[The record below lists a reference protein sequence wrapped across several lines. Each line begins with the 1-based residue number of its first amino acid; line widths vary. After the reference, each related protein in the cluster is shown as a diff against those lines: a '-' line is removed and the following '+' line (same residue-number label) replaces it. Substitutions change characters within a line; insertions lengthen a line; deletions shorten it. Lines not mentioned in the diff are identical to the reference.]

1 MISYLSP
8 NDFFVTSN
16 NQLSHVIHGFCVVFF
31 TSDKC
36 QHCHTIAPAFKAAS
50 DAIKGCTFAV
60 MNVDQNDMQVV
71 RMSHRT
77 HNRLEYV
84 PLIVMYANGVSAAI
98 FNPDESNP
106 VANLEL
112 LKQFIST
119 TAAAIRSRG
128 NGDDHRGSSS
138 SINSTSSSSS
148 MSGNNTVPSSLKPN
162 DQYKVCDT
170 STGIAICGPRSKQVC
185 YLQEANAYSN
195 RGL

>member
-8 NDFFVTSN
+8 NDFFITSN
-16 NQLSHVIHGFCVVFF
+16 NALSHTIQGFCVVFF

-36 QHCHTIAPAFKAAS
+36 KHCHNIAPAFKAAS
-50 DAIKGCTFAV
+50 DSIKGCTFAV
-60 MNVDQNDMQVV
+60 MNGDQNDQQIV
-71 RMSHRT
+71 RMSYKTR
-77 HNRLEYV
+77 NVLEYV

-106 VANLEL
+106 VANLDL

-128 NGDDHRGSSS
+128 NAN
-138 SINSTSSSSS
+138 SIQSIRS
-148 MSGNNTVPSSLKPN
+148 N

-185 YLQEANAYSN
+185 YLQEANAYSSK
-195 RGL
+195 